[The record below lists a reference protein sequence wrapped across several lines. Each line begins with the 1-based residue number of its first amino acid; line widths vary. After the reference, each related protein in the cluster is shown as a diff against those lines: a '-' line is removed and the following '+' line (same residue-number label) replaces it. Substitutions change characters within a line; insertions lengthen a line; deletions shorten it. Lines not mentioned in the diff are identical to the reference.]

1 MIHHS
6 ENLINMVGGTNYGH
20 LFSFSVTNKLTHG
33 RACAIVNPYAT
44 VFFAPEIKE
53 QLYMMGKIMKRA
65 GYIKENVEEY
75 EGKKLGILVAE
86 GMTKFL
92 KRINFPTTFDEVGVD
107 DTDIQRILTAAKN
120 PQLWSKLDQAPVSL
134 IARDEDGNVDADKT
148 EENIDT
154 YMGALL
160 DAIGSGNFHKVKIM
174 STREG

>member
-1 MIHHS
+1 M
-6 ENLINMVGGTNYGH
+6 
-20 LFSFSVTNKLTHG
+20 
-33 RACAIVNPYAT
+33 
-44 VFFAPEIKE
+44 FFAPEIKE
-53 QLYMMGKIMKRA
+53 QLYMMGKIIKRA
-65 GYIKENVEEY
+65 RYIKENVEEY

-120 PQLWSKLDQAPVSL
+120 PQLWSKLDQAPISL
-134 IARDEDGNVDADKT
+134 IAQDENGTVDAGKT

-160 DAIGSGNFHKVKIM
+160 DGIRSGDFEKIKIM
-174 STREG
+174 PGNWE